1 MSAKTLTYLSIATL
15 AGLGW
20 ERSPARLSE
29 RTFGVRWDDAFAPL
43 TNQEHADLPALL
55 SLLHAG
61 IPAAA
66 QSDTILFAYADSAT
80 EGYFGALTSGGKP
93 VLEAEHVFE
102 TREQLLAW
110 LAGEIAQDGLQGLA
124 LSAELTGEINS
135 TLPVYDID
143 APSNDFAPACATGR
157 STQINF
163 GSMISGK
170 KRIALVAAVF
180 GLVPLIG
187 LLYVSFNSEGTAET
201 PQAVQMKTVFSGR
214 DERALL
220 ESCAQAFSAS
230 WPIGPGWTRDVSGCT
245 AQGMRV
251 PTGVL
256 SSEPVAF
263 QVYRLRAGWDV
274 TVARKAARV
283 VLKESDVSVSGNEN
297 TLIVTRPISAPEQRR
312 ARAPAPITGADLQA
326 DLEAAFLGRARSVRS
341 LGDEQEITLWGSIAD
356 VTTTL
361 ANFPHVQLNRL
372 DSRDGLVTAIVGPK
386 RAVALKVP
394 FSTPITEEESLN

>member
-1 MSAKTLTYLSIATL
+1 MAAKTLTYLSATTL
-15 AGLGW
+15 GGLGW
-20 ERSPARLSE
+20 ERSPARLRE

-43 TNQEHADLPALL
+43 TNPEHADLPALL

-80 EGYFGALTSGGKP
+80 EAYFGALTSGGKP

-102 TREQLLAW
+102 TRELLHVW
-110 LAGEIAQDGLQGLA
+110 LARELAQDGLQGLA

-135 TLPVYDID
+135 ALPVYDID
-143 APSNDFAPACATGR
+143 APSSDFAPACAIGR
-157 STQINF
+157 STQIDF
-163 GSMISGK
+163 GSLSGK
-170 KRIALVAAVF
+170 KRIGLVAVVF

-187 LLYVSFNSEGTAET
+187 LLYTSFNSEGTAET

-230 WPIGPGWTRDVSGCT
+230 WPIGPGWTRDMSGCT
-245 AQGMRV
+245 AQGMRA

-326 DLEAAFLGRARSVRS
+326 DLEAAFLGRARSVRT

-361 ANFPHVQLNRL
+361 ANFPRVQLNRL

>member
-1 MSAKTLTYLSIATL
+1 MSAKTLTYLSATTL
-15 AGLGW
+15 GGLGW

-43 TNQEHADLPALL
+43 TNPEHADLPALL

-102 TREQLLAW
+102 TRELLHVW
-110 LAGEIAQDGLQGLA
+110 LARELAQDGLQGLA

-135 TLPVYDID
+135 ALPVYDID
-143 APSNDFAPACATGR
+143 APLSDFAPACATGR
-157 STQINF
+157 STQIDF
-163 GSMISGK
+163 GSLSGK
-170 KRIALVAAVF
+170 KRIGLVAVVF

-187 LLYVSFNSEGTAET
+187 LLYMSFNSEGTAET
-201 PQAVQMKTVFSGR
+201 PQAVQMKTVYSSR

-245 AQGMRV
+245 AQGMRA

-283 VLKESDVSVSGNEN
+283 VLNESDVSVSGNEN

-312 ARAPAPITGADLQA
+312 ARAPAPITGTDLQA
-326 DLEAAFLGRARSVRS
+326 DLEAAFLGRARSVRT

-361 ANFPHVQLNRL
+361 AHFPRVQLNRL
-372 DSRDGLVTAIVGPK
+372 ESRDGLVTAIVGPK